1 MNHEEVAGKN
11 NKSLPKLEVTD
22 TENMSKGKILWIG
35 GVATS
40 LLLALF
46 IGMLAHSLHHIDEGH
61 VGVYFKYGALQK
73 SLGHPGL
80 NTMTPWVSSVEQ
92 ITIRPKSEIAYTF
105 TAVTK
110 DAIPITFQN
119 VEVISS
125 VPQENVLWLVKN
137 FGVNF
142 RTILVFDRLREEVK
156 RYAFGHDID
165 DVYNERFQ
173 EMSELV
179 INETTQNI
187 QRLAQGKVEIIN
199 LIIPKPEI
207 PHDIAANYQKVK
219 VEWTEK
225 LVAEKEQ
232 EKIQV
237 RKETEELKAIAD
249 ANREKAVKMIDI
261 EKQILQKEAEKNI
274 SAIENERYRIEEEN
288 RANVLKYKKE
298 KEAEGNKLIFTDEY
312 LKIHM
317 AQVFSNNTKLYF
329 SGDNTPFGAIFNKL
343 IN

>member
-1 MNHEEVAGKN
+1 MGVGKYVC
-11 NKSLPKLEVTD
+11 L
-22 TENMSKGKILWIG
+22 ILTG
-35 GVATS
+35 TV
-40 LLLALF
+40 LALALI

-61 VGVYFKYGALQK
+61 VGVYFKYGALQN
-73 SLGHPGL
+73 SVGHPGL
-80 NTMTPWVSSVEQ
+80 NTMTPWVSTYEQ
-92 ITIRPKSEIAYTF
+92 ITIRPRSEIVNSF
-105 TAVTK
+105 SAVTK
-110 DAIPITFQN
+110 DAIQIQFHD

-125 VPQENVLWLVKN
+125 VPQEHVLWLVKK

-142 RTILVFDRLREEVK
+142 RTVLVFDRLREEVK
-156 RYAFGHDID
+156 KYAFSHDID
-165 DVYNERFQ
+165 DVYNERFL

-179 INETTQNI
+179 IAETTKNI
-187 QRLAQGKVEIIN
+187 ERLAQGKIEIIN

-207 PHDIAANYQKVK
+207 PKDIAANYQKVK

-249 ANREKAVKMIDI
+249 ANRLKAVKKIDI

-274 SAIENERYRIEEEN
+274 SAIENERYRLEEEN
-288 RANVLKYKKE
+288 KANVLKYKKE
-298 KEAEGNKLIFTDEY
+298 KEAEGNKLVFTDEY

-317 AQVFSNNTKLYF
+317 SQVFSNNSKLYF
-329 SGDNTPFGAIFNKL
+329 SGDDTPFGAIFNKL

>member
-1 MNHEEVAGKN
+1 MVAGKY
-11 NKSLPKLEVTD
+11 KCL
-22 TENMSKGKILWIG
+22 ILTGTI
-35 GVATS
+35 VA
-40 LLLALF
+40 LALI

-61 VGVYFKYGALQK
+61 VGVYFKYGALGN
-73 SLGHPGL
+73 SVGHPGL
-80 NTMTPWVSSVEQ
+80 NTMTPWVSTYEQ
-92 ITIRPKSEIAYTF
+92 ITVRPLKDNVNSF
-105 TAVTK
+105 SAVTK
-110 DAIPITFQN
+110 DAIQIHFHD

-125 VPQENVLWLVKN
+125 VPQEHVLWLVKK

-142 RTILVFDRLREEVK
+142 RTVLVFDRLREEVK
-156 RYAFGHDID
+156 KYAFSHDID
-165 DVYNERFQ
+165 DVYNERFL

-179 INETTQNI
+179 IAETTKNI
-187 QRLAQGKVEIIN
+187 ERLAQGKIEIIN

-207 PHDIAANYQKVK
+207 PKDIAANYQKVK

-249 ANREKAVKMIDI
+249 ANRLKAVKKIDI

-274 SAIENERYRIEEEN
+274 SAIENERYRLEEEN
-288 RANVLKYKKE
+288 KANVLKYKKE
-298 KEAEGNKLIFTDEY
+298 KEAEGNKLVFTDEY

-317 AQVFSNNTKLYF
+317 SQVFSNNSKLYF

>member
-1 MNHEEVAGKN
+1 MGTGTVICAVCTTVVVA
-11 NKSLPKLEVTD
+11 
-22 TENMSKGKILWIG
+22 
-35 GVATS
+35 
-40 LLLALF
+40 LALT

-61 VGVYFKYGALQK
+61 VGVYFKYGALGD
-73 SLGHPGL
+73 SLGFPGL
-80 NTMTPWVSSVEQ
+80 NTMTPWVSTYEQ
-92 ITIRPKSEIAYTF
+92 ITVRPLSEKLYTF

-110 DAIPITFQN
+110 DAIPITFHE

-125 VPQENVLWLVKN
+125 VPAKNVPWLVKT

-142 RTILVFDRLREEVK
+142 RTVLVYDRLREEVK
-156 RYAFGHDID
+156 RYCFGHDID
-165 DVYNERFQ
+165 DVYNEKFT

-179 INETTQNI
+179 INETNKNI
-187 QRLAQGKVEIIN
+187 QRLAEGKLEIIN

-237 RKETEELKAIAD
+237 RKETEEIKAIAD
-249 ANREKAVKMIDI
+249 ANREKEVKKIEI

-274 SAIENERYRIEEEN
+274 SMIENERYRLAEEN
-288 RANVLKYKKE
+288 KANVLKYMKE
-298 KEAEGNKLIFTDEY
+298 KEAEGNKLVFTDEY
-312 LKIHM
+312 MKIHM
-317 AQVFSNNTKLYF
+317 AKVFSNNTKLYF